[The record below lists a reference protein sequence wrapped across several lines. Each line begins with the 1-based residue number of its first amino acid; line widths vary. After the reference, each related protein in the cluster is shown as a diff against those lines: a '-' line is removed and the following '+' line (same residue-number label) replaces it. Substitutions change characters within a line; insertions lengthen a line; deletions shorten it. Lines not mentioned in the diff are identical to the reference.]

1 MFQDKVY
8 WITGASSGIGE
19 ALAKQLAARGAKLIL
34 SGRKVEE
41 LDRVNAACGGG
52 HLILPFETTDLS
64 ALTDIVALAKRWQG
78 RIDGLINNA
87 GISQRSLAQE
97 TDFSVYQ
104 QVIDIDLIA
113 PIALTQAV
121 LPIMVAQKEGRLV
134 MIASVA
140 GLVGVPLR
148 TAYCAAKHGL
158 VGYADALRGEVAGQG
173 ISVHVVAPGSVKT
186 NVSLNALGPDGKPR
200 GFSDDAIESGL
211 DVDDAATRMMRAIE
225 AGEREIVVAEGMEE
239 TIVTLRRTDPNAA
252 FDLGAALIAQGY
264 AAKMGAAK
272 AD

>member
-1 MFQDKVY
+1 MFQDNIM

-19 ALAKQLAARGAKLIL
+19 ALSKGLAVRGAKLIL
-34 SGRKVEE
+34 SGRKVAE
-41 LDRVNAACGGG
+41 LERVNEACGGG
-52 HLILPFETTDLS
+52 HLILPFETTDLA
-64 ALTDIVALAKRWQG
+64 ALADIVEQAKAWGG

-121 LPIMVAQKEGRLV
+121 LPTMITQKSGRIV

-148 TAYCAAKHGL
+148 TAYCAAKHGI
-158 VGYADALRGEVAGQG
+158 VGYADALRTEVVGQG
-173 ISVHVVAPGSVKT
+173 ISVHVIAPGSVKT
-186 NVSLNALGPDGKPR
+186 NVSVNALGKDGKPR
-200 GFSDDAIESGL
+200 GFSDDAIENGI
-211 DVDDAATRMMRAIE
+211 DVDEAALRMMTAIE
-225 AGEREIVVAEGMEE
+225 AGAREIIVADGMEAN
-239 TIVTLRRTDPNAA
+239 IVNMRRSDPDAA
-252 FDLGAALIAQGY
+252 FDFGAAMVAQGY

-272 AD
+272 N

>member
-1 MFQDKVY
+1 MFQGKVC

-19 ALAKQLAARGAKLIL
+19 ALAKQLAGHGASLIL
-34 SGRKVEE
+34 SGRNLAE
-41 LDRVNAACGGG
+41 LDRVNAECGGD
-52 HLILPFETTDLS
+52 HLVLPFEATDL
-64 ALTDIVALAKRWQG
+64 AVLPGVVDTATRWKG
-78 RIDGLINNA
+78 YIDGLINNA

-121 LPIMVAQKEGRLV
+121 LPVMLARGRGRII

-173 ISVHVVAPGSVKT
+173 IMVHVVAPGSVKT
-186 NVSLNALGPDGKPR
+186 NVSVNALGPDGKPR
-200 GFSDDAIESGL
+200 GYSDDAIESGI
-211 DVDDAATRMMRAIE
+211 DANDAATRIL
-225 AGEREIVVAEGMEE
+225 AGIGANQREIVVAEGMEE

>member
-1 MFQDKVY
+1 MFQDKII

-34 SGRKVEE
+34 SGRKLAE
-41 LDRVNAACGGG
+41 LERVNAMSGGN
-52 HLILPFETTDLS
+52 HMILPFEATDLA
-64 ALTDIVALAKRWQG
+64 ALPALVEQAKAWGG

-87 GISQRSLAQE
+87 GISQRSLAQD

-104 QVIDIDLIA
+104 QVIDIDLMA

-121 LPIMVAQKEGRLV
+121 LPVMVAQGSGRIV

-186 NVSLNALGPDGKPR
+186 NVSVNALGPDGKPR
-200 GFSDDAIESGL
+200 GFSDEAIDTGIDA
-211 DVDDAATRMMRAIE
+211 DDAATRMLIAIQ

-264 AAKMGAAK
+264 AAKLGAVK
-272 AD
+272 Q